1 MRTGFGAQLAA
12 LAGILMLWEV
22 GVRAFGLGSHV
33 MPTASAVFR
42 DLWANPELMA
52 RGIVRTMT
60 ETLLGFAIGAAIGF
74 GFGSAFAVSRAF
86 ERLLFPL
93 FVLSQAIPVIAFGAL
108 VVMWLGN
115 GIWSKVAIATYL
127 TAFPVTVNTCRGM
140 QSVDPQRLALLRS
153 FGAGGWTIFWRLR
166 VPFALPSIAAALKLG
181 ISLGLI
187 GAIVGEWFGD
197 TVGLGILLL
206 QAMYNENLPRLWA
219 LILVCGAIGIF
230 IYALFEAIERR
241 WIFWKQEI

>member
-12 LAGILMLWEV
+12 LAGMLILWELL
-22 GVRAFGLGSHV
+22 VRALGVGSHV
-33 MPTASAVFR
+33 MPTAVAVLQ
-42 DLWANPELMA
+42 DMWANPELLG
-52 RGIVRTMT
+52 RGIARTLT
-60 ETLLGFAIGAAIGF
+60 ETLIGFAIGAAIGF
-74 GFGSAFAVSRAF
+74 AFGSLFAISRAL

-115 GIWSKVAIATYL
+115 DIWSKVAIATYL

-140 QSVDPQRLALLRS
+140 QAVDPQRLALLRS
-153 FGAGGWTIFWRLR
+153 FGAGEWTLFWRLR

-206 QAMYNENLPRLWA
+206 QAMYNENLPRLWS
-219 LILVCGAIGIF
+219 LILVCGAIGIL

>member
-1 MRTGFGAQLAA
+1 MRTGLASQLAA
-12 LAGILMLWEV
+12 LIGLLVLWEV
-22 GVRAFGLGSHV
+22 GVRVFDVAPHN

-42 DLWANPELMA
+42 DMFSNMDLIG
-52 RGIVRTMT
+52 RGVVRTLS
-60 ETLLGFAIGAAIGF
+60 ETLIGFAIGAAIGF
-74 GFGSAFAVSRAF
+74 VFGSAFAVSRTL

-93 FVLSQAIPVIAFGAL
+93 FIVSQAIPVIAFGAL

-115 GIWSKVAIATYL
+115 GIWSKVAIAMYL

-153 FGAGGWTIFWRLR
+153 FGAGPWTLFWRLR

-197 TVGLGILLL
+197 TVGLGIMLL
-206 QAMYNENLPRLWA
+206 QAMYNENLPRVWSV
-219 LILVCGAIGIF
+219 ILVCGAIGILL
-230 IYALFEAIERR
+230 YSAFEAIERR
-241 WIFWKQEI
+241 WIWWKQEI

>member
-1 MRTGFGAQLAA
+1 MRSGLGAQALA
-12 LAGILMLWEV
+12 LAGMLVLWEA
-22 GVRAFGLGSHV
+22 GVRALGVSSHV
-33 MPTASAVFR
+33 MPTASAVLQ
-42 DLWANPELMA
+42 DIWANPELMGKAIA
-52 RGIVRTMT
+52 RTLT
-60 ETLLGFAIGAAIGF
+60 ETVIGFGIGAAIGF
-74 GFGSAFAVSRAF
+74 GFGSAFAVSRVF

-140 QSVDPQRLALLRS
+140 QAVDPQRLALLRS
-153 FGAGGWTIFWRLR
+153 FGAGEWTLFWRLR

-197 TVGLGILLL
+197 TVGLGIMLL

-219 LILVCGAIGIF
+219 LILVCGGIGIL
-230 IYALFEAIERR
+230 IYAAFEAAERR

>member
-12 LAGILMLWEV
+12 LAGILVLWEV
-22 GVRAFGLGSHV
+22 GVRAFGVAPHV
-33 MPTASAVFR
+33 MPTATAVFR

-52 RGIVRTMT
+52 RGIARTLT
-60 ETLLGFAIGAAIGF
+60 ETVLGFAIGAAIGF
-74 GFGSAFAVSRAF
+74 GFGSAFAVSRMF

-140 QSVDPQRLALLRS
+140 QAVDPQRLALFRS
-153 FGAGGWTIFWRLR
+153 FGAGAWTIFWRLR
-166 VPFALPSIAAALKLG
+166 VPFALPSIAASLKLG

-197 TVGLGILLL
+197 TVGLGIMLL

-219 LILVCGAIGIF
+219 LILVCGAIGIL

>member
-1 MRTGFGAQLAA
+1 VRSGLGAQLAA
-12 LAGILMLWEV
+12 FAGMLVIWEV
-22 GVRAFGLGSHV
+22 VVRAFGVGSHV
-33 MPTASAVFR
+33 MPSATAVLR
-42 DLWANPELMA
+42 DLWANPELFG
-52 RGIVRTMT
+52 RGIVRTLT
-60 ETLLGFAIGAAIGF
+60 ETVIGFAIGAAIGF
-74 GFGSAFAVSRAF
+74 AFGSAFAVSRTL

-115 GIWSKVAIATYL
+115 DIWSKVAIATYL

-140 QSVDPQRLALLRS
+140 QAVDPQRLALLRS
-153 FGAGGWTIFWRLR
+153 FGAGEWTIFWRLR

-206 QAMYNENLPRLWA
+206 QAMYNENLPRMWA
-219 LILVCGAIGIF
+219 LILVCGAIGIA

>member
-1 MRTGFGAQLAA
+1 VRAGLGAQLAA
-12 LAGILMLWEV
+12 LGGLLLLWEA
-22 GVRAFGLGSHV
+22 GVRVFGVSPGV
-33 MPTASAVFR
+33 MPTATAVFR
-42 DLWANPELMA
+42 DMWANPELFG
-52 RGIVRTMT
+52 RGIARTMT
-60 ETLLGFAIGAAIGF
+60 ETVLGFAIGAAIGF
-74 GFGSAFAVSRAF
+74 AFGSAFAVSRAL

-140 QSVDPQRLALLRS
+140 QAVDPQRLALLRS
-153 FGAGGWTIFWRLR
+153 FGAGEWTIFWRLR

-206 QAMYNENLPRLWA
+206 QAMYNENLPRMWA
-219 LILVCGAIGIF
+219 LIVVCGAIGILV
-230 IYALFEAIERR
+230 YALFEAIERR

>member
-12 LAGILMLWEV
+12 LAGILVLWEV
-22 GVRAFGLGSHV
+22 GVRAFGVGANV
-33 MPTASAVFR
+33 MPSASAVFR

-52 RGIVRTMT
+52 RGIARTLT
-60 ETLLGFAIGAAIGF
+60 ETVLGFAIGAAIGF
-74 GFGSAFAVSRAF
+74 GFGSAFAVSRVF

-140 QSVDPQRLALLRS
+140 QAVDPQRLALFRS
-153 FGAGGWTIFWRLR
+153 FGAGEWTIFWRLR

-197 TVGLGILLL
+197 TVGLGIMLL

-219 LILVCGAIGIF
+219 LILVCGAIGIL

>member
-1 MRTGFGAQLAA
+1 MRTGLGAQVAA
-12 LAGILMLWEV
+12 LAGLLLLWEA
-22 GVRAFGLGSHV
+22 GVRGFGVSSSV
-33 MPTASAVFR
+33 MPTATAVFL
-42 DLWANPELMA
+42 DMWANPVLIWNC
-52 RGIVRTMT
+52 IVRTLT
-60 ETLLGFAIGAAIGF
+60 ETVLGFAIGAAIGF
-74 GFGSAFAVSRAF
+74 AFGSAFAVSRAL

-140 QSVDPQRLALLRS
+140 QAVDAQRLALLRS
-153 FGAGGWTIFWRLR
+153 FGAGEWTLFWRLR

-197 TVGLGILLL
+197 TVGLGIMLL

-219 LILVCGAIGIF
+219 LILVCGAIGIA

>member
-1 MRTGFGAQLAA
+1 MKTGLGAQLAA
-12 LAGILMLWEV
+12 LAGLLVLWEA
-22 GVRAFGLGSHV
+22 GVRGFGVSSAV
-33 MPTASAVFR
+33 MPTATAVFQ
-42 DLWANPELMA
+42 DMWANPELFG
-52 RGIVRTMT
+52 RGIVRTLT
-60 ETLLGFAIGAAIGF
+60 ETVLGFAIGAAIGF
-74 GFGSAFAVSRAF
+74 AFGSAFAVSRVF

-140 QSVDPQRLALLRS
+140 QAVDPQRLALLRS
-153 FGAGGWTIFWRLR
+153 FGAGQWTLFWRLR

-206 QAMYNENLPRLWA
+206 QAMYNENVPRLWA
-219 LILVCGAIGIF
+219 LIVVCGAIGIAL
-230 IYALFEAIERR
+230 YAIFEAIERR

>member
-1 MRTGFGAQLAA
+1 MRSGLGAQLAA
-12 LAGILMLWEV
+12 LAGMLVVWEV
-22 GVRAFGLGSHV
+22 VVRAFGVGSHV
-33 MPTASAVFR
+33 MPAATAVLR
-42 DLWANPELMA
+42 DLWANPELFG
-52 RGIVRTMT
+52 RGTLRTLT
-60 ETLLGFAIGAAIGF
+60 ETIIGFAIGAAIGF
-74 GFGSAFAVSRAF
+74 AFGSAFAVSRTL

-115 GIWSKVAIATYL
+115 DIWSKVAIATYL

-140 QSVDPQRLALLRS
+140 QAVDPQRLALLRS
-153 FGAGGWTIFWRLR
+153 FGAGAWTIFWRLR
-166 VPFALPSIAAALKLG
+166 VPYALPSIAAALKLG

-206 QAMYNENLPRLWA
+206 QAMYNENLPRMWA
-219 LILVCGAIGIF
+219 LILVCGGIGIA

>member
-1 MRTGFGAQLAA
+1 MRSGLGAQALA
-12 LAGILMLWEV
+12 LAGMLAIWEA
-22 GVRAFGLGSHV
+22 GVRAFGVSAHV
-33 MPTASAVFR
+33 MPTASAVLL
-42 DLWANPELMA
+42 DLWANPELMG
-52 RGIVRTMT
+52 RGIARTLT
-60 ETLLGFAIGAAIGF
+60 ETVIGFAIGAAIGF
-74 GFGSAFAVSRAF
+74 GFGSAFAVSRVF

-140 QSVDPQRLALLRS
+140 QAVDPQRLALLRS
-153 FGAGGWTIFWRLR
+153 FGAGEWTLFWRLR

-197 TVGLGILLL
+197 TVGLGIMLL

-219 LILVCGAIGIF
+219 LILVCGGIGIL
-230 IYALFEAIERR
+230 IYAAFEAAERR

>member
-1 MRTGFGAQLAA
+1 MPPASAA
-12 LAGILMLWEV
+12 L
-22 GVRAFGLGSHV
+22 H
-33 MPTASAVFR
+33 
-42 DLWANPELMA
+42 DLWANLGLMG
-52 RGIVRTMT
+52 RGVVRTLT
-60 ETLLGFAIGAAIGF
+60 ETLIGFAIGAAF
-74 GFGSAFAVSRAF
+74 GFVFGSIFAISRTL

-115 GIWSKVAIATYL
+115 GIWSKVAIAAYL

-140 QSVDPQRLALLRS
+140 QAVDPQRLALLKS
-153 FGAGGWTIFWRLR
+153 FGAGGWTLFWRLR
-166 VPFALPSIAAALKLG
+166 VPYALPSIAAALKLG

-206 QAMYNENLPRLWA
+206 QAMYNENLPRMWA
-219 LILVCGAIGIF
+219 LILVCGVIGIL

>member
-1 MRTGFGAQLAA
+1 MRSGLGAQLAA
-12 LAGILMLWEV
+12 LAGMLVVWEV
-22 GVRAFGLGSHV
+22 VVRGFGVSSHV
-33 MPTASAVFR
+33 MPSATAVFR
-42 DLWANPELMA
+42 DLWANPELFG
-52 RGIVRTMT
+52 RGIFRTLT
-60 ETLLGFAIGAAIGF
+60 ETVIGFAIGAAIGF
-74 GFGSAFAVSRAF
+74 GFGSAFAISRTL

-115 GIWSKVAIATYL
+115 DIWSKVAIATYL

-140 QSVDPQRLALLRS
+140 QAVDPQRLALLRS
-153 FGAGGWTIFWRLR
+153 FGAGKWTIFWRLR
-166 VPFALPSIAAALKLG
+166 VPYALPSIAAALKLG
-181 ISLGLI
+181 ISLSLI

-206 QAMYNENLPRLWA
+206 QAMYNENLPRMWA
-219 LILVCGAIGIF
+219 LILVCGGIGIA